1 MSNLLGQNLRLFIGE
16 KCIAAATSCSL
27 HIAAQT
33 ESSRTKDTTGEW
45 DELTTTGKTWDC
57 SAEALVVIDAADT
70 SGMQAFDYPS
80 LIGTKVTV
88 KLCQT
93 NGEKNRTKV
102 SSGKELSGEAIV
114 TDFTMN
120 APDNAKSTYSIQLQG
135 TGALQ

>member
-1 MSNLLGQNLRLFIGE
+1 MNTIQGQNLRLFIGE

-45 DELTTTGKTWDC
+45 EEISTTGKTWDC
-57 SAEALVVIDAADT
+57 SAEALVVINASDAN
-70 SGMQAFDYPS
+70 GIQAFDYPA

-93 NGEKNRTKV
+93 EGDQNRSKTA
-102 SSGKELSGEAIV
+102 SGKELTGEAIV
-114 TDFTMN
+114 TDFTIN

-135 TGALQ
+135 TGALS